1 MGLLGNLGDMGNML
15 NKARELQKNLAKIKD
30 ELKHLTYEG
39 EAGGVK
45 VTVDG
50 EMEIKKIDYDV
61 NRIAPG
67 QLGNLIKDAANRAL
81 NKAKDDAADKLKQ
94 AAGGMSI
101 PGLT

>member
-1 MGLLGNLGDMGNML
+1 MGILGNMGDMV
-15 NKARELQKNLAKIKD
+15 NKARELQKSLARIKD

-50 EMEIKKIDYDV
+50 EMEIKKIDYDI
-61 NRIAPG
+61 NRVASQ
-67 QLGNLIKDAANRAL
+67 QLGNFIREAANQAL
-81 NKAKDDAADKLKQ
+81 NKAKDDAAQKLKQ
-94 AAGGMSI
+94 AAGGLSL

>member
-1 MGLLGNLGDMGNML
+1 MGLFGNLGEMGDMV

-39 EAGGVK
+39 EVGGVK

-61 NRIAPG
+61 NRVAPQ
-67 QLGNLIKDAANRAL
+67 QLGNSIKEAANQAL
-81 NKAKDDAADKLKQ
+81 NKAKDDAAEKLKQ
-94 AAGGMSI
+94 AAGGLSL

>member
-1 MGLLGNLGDMGNML
+1 MGLFGNLGDMGNMV
-15 NKARELQKNLAKIKD
+15 NQARELQKNLAKIKD

-61 NRIAPG
+61 NRIVPN
-67 QLGNLIKDAANRAL
+67 QLGGLIKEAANRAL
-81 NKAKDDAADKLKQ
+81 NQAKEDAAQKLKQ
-94 AAGGMSI
+94 AAGGLSL